1 MANHQTAIT
10 MTHVNI
16 RQSISFLLLKLVLI
30 DILAVLALILFF
42 SSFVSPNLSLE
53 IRLLL
58 FSSNTFYF
66 LSVVL
71 LKLFLSL
78 FAVFQWLF
86 EYYEIWPNKVTHKNG
101 IIWTRKED
109 HELRD
114 IKYLGIEQGLF
125 GRLLNFGTISLFDWK
140 NEVRATLYLIHNPKK
155 YYHLLQDIVP
165 TMEREERTIL
175 GHSRDKDE

>member
-1 MANHQTAIT
+1 MADNQKTIT
-10 MTHVNI
+10 VSHVNI

-58 FSSNTFYF
+58 FSYNTFYF
-66 LSVVL
+66 LGVVL
-71 LKLFLSL
+71 LKLFFSL
-78 FAVFQWLF
+78 FAVLQWLF
-86 EYYEIWPNKVTHKNG
+86 EYYEIWPNKVTHKKG

-114 IKYLGIEQGLF
+114 IKYLGLEQGLF
-125 GRLLNFGTISLFDWK
+125 GRLLNFGTITLFDWK
-140 NEVRATLYLIHNPKK
+140 NEAEATLYLIHNPKK
-155 YYHLLQDIVP
+155 YYQLLKHLVP
-165 TMEREERTIL
+165 TLENEEKTILEHEREIHE
-175 GHSRDKDE
+175 